1 MIRLFIEN
9 IKGYMY
15 TYDNVYSVKIKKH
28 NNKNTL
34 LIYYNA
40 NEYDE
45 LIPLNEI
52 QTAFL
57 VNVDTMQ
64 EYFRYTK
71 EEVWELPTKA
81 SISQTKYD
89 KDHTVRYNL
98 KLNKVTDKNIIDKI
112 EKTSSKLGVSKQGAI
127 KHLIDK
133 SEV

>member
-1 MIRLFIEN
+1 M
-9 IKGYMY
+9 
-15 TYDNVYSVKIKKH
+15 
-28 NNKNTL
+28 
-34 LIYYNA
+34 
-40 NEYDE
+40 
-45 LIPLNEI
+45 
-52 QTAFL
+52 
-57 VNVDTMQ
+57 
-64 EYFRYTK
+64 
-71 EEVWELPTKA
+71 PTKA